1 MYNKDYGRIF
11 YMKDKNILKFQVF
24 YFLLI
29 GAVGCFT
36 PYINVY
42 LEQSIGLNGS
52 QIGLITAISLILGV
66 CVIPL
71 WGIIGD
77 KTRKYN
83 LMLMIS
89 LAASIVVLYFYSKQ
103 TVYIGVI
110 VFALMLEVARLGSTP
125 MADTI
130 TMNYTAKIGGNYGSI
145 RGMGSLGYML
155 GSMAVGFLADMYG
168 LDGPLFTS
176 YILLLGIALFIC
188 FTFPKA
194 DPKEEEKE
202 KPQKGNF
209 KELLTNK
216 NFIFILVLIMITQI
230 VVDSSGAYAGNHLI
244 STLKGDNSLIS
255 WLTFVQVLPEF
266 LFLMVASQI
275 IKRLGYKKF
284 FTIATALMAIRLF
297 VYAFIPNSY
306 AFVLISIVHCLGVA
320 CSTVASLA
328 YIREVVNPAVFGTAI
343 TLLNAAMSIAK
354 AIYGYIFGSIYQY
367 FGSYK
372 IFLIS
377 AIIVVIALVIIVT
390 TKRFDNIKKNEV

>member
-1 MYNKDYGRIF
+1 
-11 YMKDKNILKFQVF
+11 MKDKNILKFQVF

-176 YILLLGIALFIC
+176 YILLLGIALFIF

-306 AFVLISIVHCLGVA
+306 VFVLISIVHCLGVA